1 MADLLDV
8 NVLVALLLPEH
19 QHHPASMEWFTT
31 RAGPNG
37 WATCAVTELGV
48 IRVCAQL
55 PGGAWPAETTA
66 DRLLL
71 LTATGRDYMF
81 WPDAVSPAV
90 MPEVRTASTGKAD
103 YRPIPPRPRAPT
115 WWPPC
120 YLRPRA
126 CCGRRPRRAL
136 PVAGRR
142 VGQAPVTSDFVD
154 FATLIWP
161 TSIPKSG
168 PPATLTDPS
177 RSQRDRGGSVGQESP
192 RGAICRDSTGVSVR
206 HRDD

>member
-31 RAGPNG
+31 RAGPSG

-71 LTATGRDYMF
+71 LTATGRDYVF

-90 MPEVRTASTGKAD
+90 MPEVRTASTGKQITD
-103 YRPIPPRPRAPT
+103 R
-115 WWPPC
+115 
-120 YLRPRA
+120 YLLGLARRHG
-126 CCGRRPRRAL
+126 GRLITFDRAL
-136 PVAGRR
+136 AVAG
-142 VGQAPVTSDFVD
+142 GQDVVC
-154 FATLIWP
+154 LL
-161 TSIPKSG
+161 
-168 PPATLTDPS
+168 PA
-177 RSQRDRGGSVGQESP
+177 GG
-192 RGAICRDSTGVSVR
+192 
-206 HRDD
+206 